1 MSPQIGDIAHFA
13 REDGTGLLGKSWQTV
28 AERDAQRWIGEFIDV
43 AARLE
48 AKVLNRVEM
57 RRFVECRERKSPS
70 ASAVAFP
77 RLTAT
82 TTRNGVS
89 VTCITVLITQ
99 PAFPSGNDVAM
110 TYSPQAM
117 LNRAFLSISM
127 ATLLLVDQVQDLVW
141 RHTMNNIRMP

>member
-70 ASAVAFP
+70 AFECVGRCIPPIDGDDDAQRRFGHLHHRVNHA
-77 RLTAT
+77 
-82 TTRNGVS
+82 
-89 VTCITVLITQ
+89 TCIPIGQ
-99 PAFPSGNDVAM
+99 RRRND
-110 TYSPQAM
+110 
-117 LNRAFLSISM
+117 I
-127 ATLLLVDQVQDLVW
+127 
-141 RHTMNNIRMP
+141 